1 MPGKSHRQKQ
11 PAYREVGRRVPPPGV
26 PILFIWLRDVISIK
40 SHAFNGDI
48 TKELYA
54 PKASMIES
62 MAFKEC
68 YSLRT
73 VLFGALRLVGENPFY
88 ECDTEWG
95 LQLNLSSEQAELKF
109 DKTAQKW
116 IPTEQSYW
124 NTDDSRYKKFLGL
137 TFMDIRESGY

>member
-1 MPGKSHRQKQ
+1 MSGKSHRQKQ
-11 PAYREVGRRVPPPGV
+11 PAYREVGRRVPPLGV

-68 YSLRT
+68 YS
-73 VLFGALRLVGENPFY
+73 
-88 ECDTEWG
+88 
-95 LQLNLSSEQAELKF
+95 
-109 DKTAQKW
+109 
-116 IPTEQSYW
+116 TEQSYW
-124 NTDDSRYKKFLGL
+124 NTDDSKSKKFLGL